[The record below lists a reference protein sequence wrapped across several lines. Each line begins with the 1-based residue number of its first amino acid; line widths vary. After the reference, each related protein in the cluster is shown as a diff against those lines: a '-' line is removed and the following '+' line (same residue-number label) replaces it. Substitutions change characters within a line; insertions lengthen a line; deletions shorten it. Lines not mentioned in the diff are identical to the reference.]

1 MQFSRKSPRLDR
13 RTLLA
18 GLLSLSA
25 GAPLS
30 PAQADDF
37 QAFVQALWPQAEAA
51 GVSRETFERATAD
64 LTPDPGVVVKP
75 KVQSEF
81 TVSIPTYV
89 GAAVTKARVEQ
100 GRALAKELAPVL
112 RDVEKRY
119 GVPGEVPLAVL
130 AIESNFGAG
139 TGGSDVLRVL
149 ATLAWKGHLT
159 EKLKE
164 EFVAA
169 LLMLQDGFPRSKL
182 RGSWAGAMGMPQ
194 FLPSTYRKFAVRYA
208 GDGTPDIWGS
218 RQDAIA
224 SIASF
229 LAGSGWVSGLSW
241 GYETLVPETFDFA
254 NFDMDFAKFRSLG
267 FTRPAGAALPA
278 SGAASLYLPTGA
290 AGSGV
295 FAHRQLGGRA
305 SIQYFGRLCAGGG
318 RVGRPHRRPRH
329 ALKAL
334 AEGHAAR
341 HGGYRQNAAGAGAEG
356 LLPRRA
362 GRKAWP
368 RHAQRHPRLAA
379 QRGRLAG
386 GRICDARGAG
396 EASRRTMRATAI
408 ASARL
413 RA

>member
-13 RTLLA
+13 RALLA
-18 GLLSLSA
+18 GLLSLGA
-25 GAPLS
+25 GAPLA

-37 QAFVQALWPQAEAA
+37 QAFVQGLWPQAEAA

-119 GVPGEVPLAVL
+119 GVPGEVPLAIL

-194 FLPSTYRKFAVRYA
+194 FLPSTYRKFAVRY
-208 GDGTPDIWGS
+208 GGEGTPDIWGS

-229 LAGSGWVSGLSW
+229 LAGYGWVSGLSW
-241 GYETLVPETFDFA
+241 GYETLVPENFDYA

-290 AGSGV
+290 AGPAFLLTDNWEV
-295 FAHRQLGGRA
+295 VRQYNTSDA
-305 SIQYFGRLCAGGG
+305 Y
-318 RVGRPHRRPRH
+318 
-329 ALKAL
+329 AL
-334 AEGHAAR
+334 AVGVLGDR
-341 HGGYRQNAAGAGAEG
+341 I
-356 LLPRRA
+356 A
-362 GRKAWP
+362 GRDTPSKPWPKVTPLATADIVKMQQALAQKGFYQGAQDGKLGRGMRNAIHAWQLSAGVSP
-368 RHAQRHPRLAA
+368 ADGFATRAVLERL
-379 QRGRLAG
+379 LAG
-386 GRICDARGAG
+386 Q
-396 EASRRTMRATAI
+396 
-408 ASARL
+408 
-413 RA
+413 

>member
-18 GLLSLSA
+18 GLLSLGA
-25 GAPLS
+25 GAPLA

-51 GVSRETFERATAD
+51 SVSRETFERATAD

-119 GVPGEVPLAVL
+119 GVPGEVPLAIL

-208 GDGTPDIWGS
+208 GEGTPDIWGS

-229 LAGSGWVSGLSW
+229 LAGYGWVSGLSW

-290 AGSGV
+290 AGPAFLLTDNWEV
-295 FAHRQLGGRA
+295 VRQYNTSDA
-305 SIQYFGRLCAGGG
+305 Y
-318 RVGRPHRRPRH
+318 
-329 ALKAL
+329 AL
-334 AEGHAAR
+334 AVGVLGDR
-341 HGGYRQNAAGAGAEG
+341 I
-356 LLPRRA
+356 A
-362 GRKAWP
+362 GRDTPSKPWPKVTPLATADIVKMQQALAQKGFYQGAQDGKLGRGMRNAIHAWQLSAGVSP
-368 RHAQRHPRLAA
+368 ADGFATRAVLERL
-379 QRGRLAG
+379 LAG
-386 GRICDARGAG
+386 Q
-396 EASRRTMRATAI
+396 
-408 ASARL
+408 
-413 RA
+413 

>member
-18 GLLSLSA
+18 GLLSLGA
-25 GAPLS
+25 GAPLA

-119 GVPGEVPLAVL
+119 GVPGEVPLAIL

-164 EFVAA
+164 EFGAA

-208 GDGTPDIWGS
+208 GEGTPT
-218 RQDAIA
+218 
-224 SIASF
+224 
-229 LAGSGWVSGLSW
+229 SGAPPGRDRLHRELPCWL
-241 GYETLVPETFDFA
+241 
-254 NFDMDFAKFRSLG
+254 RLG
-267 FTRPAGAALPA
+267 FGPLLGLRNAGAGEPRLCEFRHGFREVSQPGIYA
-278 SGAASLYLPTGA
+278 SGGGRVAGERRGEPYLPTGA
-290 AGSGV
+290 AGAGV
-295 FAHRQLGGRA
+295 FAHRQLGSRA
-305 SIQYFGRLCAGGG
+305 SIQYFRRLCAGGAGVLGDRIAG
-318 RVGRPHRRPRH
+318 RDTPLRRTWPKV
-329 ALKAL
+329 APLATADIVKMQQAL
-334 AEGHAAR
+334 AQKGFYQGAQDGKLGRGMRNAIHAWQLSAGVSPADGFATR
-341 HGGYRQNAAGAGAEG
+341 AVLERLLGG
-356 LLPRRA
+356 
-362 GRKAWP
+362 
-368 RHAQRHPRLAA
+368 
-379 QRGRLAG
+379 
-386 GRICDARGAG
+386 
-396 EASRRTMRATAI
+396 
-408 ASARL
+408 
-413 RA
+413 

>member
-1 MQFSRKSPRLDR
+1 MQFSSKSPRLDR
-13 RTLLA
+13 RALLA
-18 GLLSLSA
+18 GLLSLGA
-25 GAPLS
+25 GAPLA

-37 QAFVQALWPQAEAA
+37 QAFVQGLWPQAEAA

-89 GAAVTKARVEQ
+89 GGAATKARVEQ

-119 GVPGEVPLAVL
+119 GVPGEVPLAIL

-208 GDGTPDIWGS
+208 GEGTPDIWGS

-229 LAGSGWVSGLSW
+229 LAGYGWVSALSW
-241 GYETLVPETFDFA
+241 GYETLVPDNFDYA

-267 FTRPAGAALPA
+267 FTRPGAAELPA

-290 AGSGV
+290 AGPAFLLTDNWEV
-295 FAHRQLGGRA
+295 VRQYNTSDA
-305 SIQYFGRLCAGGG
+305 Y
-318 RVGRPHRRPRH
+318 
-329 ALKAL
+329 AL
-334 AEGHAAR
+334 AVGVLGDR
-341 HGGYRQNAAGAGAEG
+341 I
-356 LLPRRA
+356 A
-362 GRKAWP
+362 GRDTPSKPWPKVTPLATADIVKMQQALAQKGFYKGAQDGKLGRGMRNAIHAWQLSAGVSP
-368 RHAQRHPRLAA
+368 ADGFATRAVLEKL
-379 QRGRLAG
+379 LAG
-386 GRICDARGAG
+386 Q
-396 EASRRTMRATAI
+396 
-408 ASARL
+408 
-413 RA
+413 

>member
-1 MQFSRKSPRLDR
+1 MQYSRNSLGLDR
-13 RTLLA
+13 RALLA
-18 GLLSLSA
+18 GLLSLGA
-25 GAPLS
+25 GAPFA
-30 PAQADDF
+30 PAQAEDF
-37 QAFVQALWPQAEAA
+37 QAFVQGLWPQAEAA

-100 GRALAKELAPVL
+100 GRALAKEVAPVL
-112 RDVEKRY
+112 HDVEKRY
-119 GVPGEVPLAVL
+119 GVPGEVPLAIL
-130 AIESNFGAG
+130 AIESNFGTG

-208 GDGTPDIWGS
+208 SEGTPDIWGS

-229 LAGSGWVSGLSW
+229 LAGYGWVSGLSW
-241 GYETLVPETFDFA
+241 GYETLVPDNFDYA

-267 FTRPAGAALPA
+267 FTRPGAAELPA

-290 AGSGV
+290 AGPAFLLTDNWEVVRQYNTSDAYALAVGV
-295 FAHRQLGGRA
+295 LGDRIAGRDTPAKPWPKVTPLATADIVKMQQALAQKGFYKGAQDGKLGRGMRNAIYAWQLSAGVSPADGFATRAVLEKLLGG
-305 SIQYFGRLCAGGG
+305 
-318 RVGRPHRRPRH
+318 
-329 ALKAL
+329 
-334 AEGHAAR
+334 
-341 HGGYRQNAAGAGAEG
+341 
-356 LLPRRA
+356 
-362 GRKAWP
+362 
-368 RHAQRHPRLAA
+368 
-379 QRGRLAG
+379 
-386 GRICDARGAG
+386 
-396 EASRRTMRATAI
+396 
-408 ASARL
+408 
-413 RA
+413 

>member
-1 MQFSRKSPRLDR
+1 MQFSRKSPGLDR
-13 RTLLA
+13 RALLA
-18 GLLSLSA
+18 GLWCLGASA
-25 GAPLS
+25 PFA

-37 QAFVQALWPQAEAA
+37 QAFVQGLWPQAEAA

-89 GAAVTKARVEQ
+89 GAAATKARVER

-119 GVPGEVPLAVL
+119 GVPGEVPLAIL

-169 LLMLQDGFPRSKL
+169 LLMLQEGFPRSKL

-194 FLPSTYRKFAVRYA
+194 FLPSTYRKFAVRY
-208 GDGTPDIWGS
+208 GGEGTPDIWGS

-229 LAGSGWVSGLSW
+229 LAGYGWVSGLSW
-241 GYETLVPETFDFA
+241 GYETLVPENFDYA
-254 NFDMDFAKFRSLG
+254 NFDMDFANFRSLG
-267 FTRPAGAALPA
+267 FTRPEGAPLPA
-278 SGAASLYLPTGA
+278 SGAASLYLPAGA
-290 AGSGV
+290 AGPAFLLSDNWEV
-295 FAHRQLGGRA
+295 VRQYNTSDA
-305 SIQYFGRLCAGGG
+305 Y
-318 RVGRPHRRPRH
+318 
-329 ALKAL
+329 AL
-334 AEGHAAR
+334 AVGVLADR
-341 HGGYRQNAAGAGAEG
+341 IAGRDTPTKPWPKVAPLATADIVKMQQALAQKGFYKGAEDG
-356 LLPRRA
+356 KLGRGMRNAIHAWQLSAGVAPADGFATRAVLEKLLS
-362 GRKAWP
+362 G
-368 RHAQRHPRLAA
+368 Q
-379 QRGRLAG
+379 
-386 GRICDARGAG
+386 
-396 EASRRTMRATAI
+396 
-408 ASARL
+408 
-413 RA
+413 

>member
-1 MQFSRKSPRLDR
+1 MQFSRNRPRLDR
-13 RTLLA
+13 RALLA
-18 GLLSLSA
+18 GLLSLGA
-25 GAPLS
+25 GAPLA
-30 PAQADDF
+30 PAQAEDF
-37 QAFVQALWPQAEAA
+37 QAFVQGLWPQAEAA

-89 GAAVTKARVEQ
+89 GAAVTKARVER

-112 RDVEKRY
+112 HDVEKRY
-119 GVPGEVPLAVL
+119 GVPGEVPLAIL

-241 GYETLVPETFDFA
+241 GYETLVPESFDYA

-267 FTRPAGAALPA
+267 FTRPEGAALPA

-290 AGSGV
+290 AGPAFLLTDNWEVVRQYNTSDAYALAVGILGDRIAGRDTPSKPWPKV
-295 FAHRQLGGRA
+295 TPLATADVVKMQQALAQKGFYKGAEDGKLGRGMRNAIHAWQLGAGVSPADGFATRA
-305 SIQYFGRLCAGGG
+305 VLEKLLGG
-318 RVGRPHRRPRH
+318 
-329 ALKAL
+329 
-334 AEGHAAR
+334 
-341 HGGYRQNAAGAGAEG
+341 
-356 LLPRRA
+356 
-362 GRKAWP
+362 
-368 RHAQRHPRLAA
+368 
-379 QRGRLAG
+379 
-386 GRICDARGAG
+386 
-396 EASRRTMRATAI
+396 
-408 ASARL
+408 
-413 RA
+413 